1 MKWIGNRISFED
13 DKLKTTIV
21 IRPEDKPLVKALM
34 GAWVAMWMVIGVTVA
49 WYYFNF
55 DMTKQEKIIVFVFM
69 TFWFYYA
76 FRVFRSFFWIMWGKE
91 LIKIDEAALTYKKS
105 IKGYGRAIPYY
116 LENINKMC
124 VQMPE
129 ANSIQTAWESTP
141 WIRGGERLEFE
152 YMNQIVRFGRKI
164 EEKEAKLL
172 YNLIKK
178 RIEDQLKKRK
188 V

>member
-1 MKWIGNRISFED
+1 
-13 DKLKTTIV
+13 
-21 IRPEDKPLVKALM
+21 
-34 GAWVAMWMVIGVTVA
+34 
-49 WYYFNF
+49 
-55 DMTKQEKIIVFVFM
+55 
-69 TFWFYYA
+69 
-76 FRVFRSFFWIMWGKE
+76 MWGKE
-91 LIKIDEAALTYKKS
+91 LIKVDEAAFTYKKS

-172 YNLIKK
+172 YNLINK